1 MKTLVGD
8 EVLGNLKTSQ
18 FDAKKGGFNVLNVSD
33 EMIVSNGGYTKF
45 WETFN
50 EPWLMQAINRGDDI
64 WAASNP
70 LELNLLFKDLSLIP
84 VNSLKTPEALANYLK
99 NLSDPAVLN
108 QITLFGKETQTSAK
122 SGYIYN
128 TTTKMFVK

>member
-1 MKTLVGD
+1 
-8 EVLGNLKTSQ
+8 
-18 FDAKKGGFNVLNVSD
+18 
-33 EMIVSNGGYTKF
+33 
-45 WETFN
+45 
-50 EPWLMQAINRGDDI
+50 MQAINRGDDI

-108 QITLFGKETQTSAK
+108 QITGFGKETQTLAK